1 MAAIAHP
8 QRQFLLNLSCIVVA
22 KSQSVRMKRISLL
35 GILGIAA
42 ILNPQHIIAQNV
54 TWGASGLPPGMSIV
68 PVNGSTANITGT
80 PTAAGNY
87 NPVVFP
93 KMGNAVGDMISF
105 RLTVLPTGVDLPT
118 YYPYSRT
125 SSSGDSLQALA
136 GGNGSVLLWS
146 WQSKKLYFTTNGTN
160 FTEAPIQSG
169 TPNGYV
175 ENAAFAGARCMVQ
188 FENPGSLLYSDNRT
202 TFKPLAIP
210 SDFPNNDAVLLSNRT
225 NRFFL
230 ISADSNSG
238 GAKVFSMQSNQ
249 TTWKAGSLPIT
260 GSFSDASMAANG
272 SLLVLACSYN
282 DDPAGLCYST
292 NSGDTWI
299 KTPTNPGIV
308 RVAYGNGQFLGS
320 GNSGIWKSTNGI
332 DWQKVSSNSNIQ
344 TLMFSTPENLFFS
357 DLGVSR
363 DGLYWAGFGDGLNND
378 WSPLVSSGTGLI
390 FGYDEQLGLTKIPR
404 LWDNSPKKASVNK
417 PASFR
422 IQVEQ

>member
-1 MAAIAHP
+1 
-8 QRQFLLNLSCIVVA
+8 
-22 KSQSVRMKRISLL
+22 MKHISLL

-54 TWGASGLPPGMSIV
+54 TWSASGLPPGMSIV
-68 PVNGSTANITGT
+68 PINGTTANITGT

-93 KMGNAVGDMISF
+93 KIGNAVGDMVSF
-105 RLTVLPTGVDLPT
+105 PLTVLPTGMELPT
-118 YYPYSRT
+118 YYPYSRIPA
-125 SSSGDSLQALA
+125 SGDYLQALA

-146 WQSKKLYFTTNGTN
+146 SQSKKLYFTTNGTN
-160 FTEAPIQSG
+160 FAEVSVQTGIPSG
-169 TPNGYV
+169 YSR
-175 ENAAFAGARCMVQ
+175 NAEFAGFRCVVK
-188 FENPGSLLYSDNRT
+188 FSNPSTLFYSDNRT
-202 TFKPLAIP
+202 TFKTLAFP
-210 SDFPNNDAVLLSNRT
+210 SDLTQNQDSAVLVSNRT

-230 ISADSNSG
+230 ISADGNSG
-238 GAKVFSMQSNQ
+238 ASAKIWSIQSNQ

-260 GSFSDASMAANG
+260 GWFYNASMAANG

-308 RVAYGNGQFLGS
+308 RVAYGNGLFLGS

-332 DWQKVSSNSNIQ
+332 DWQKVSSNSNIR

-357 DLGVSR
+357 NLGVSR
-363 DGLYWAGFGDGLNND
+363 DGLYWAGFGDYVDGSDYN
-378 WSPLVSSGTGLI
+378 PFASSGTGLI
-390 FGYDEQLGLTKIPR
+390 FCRDSQLGLTKIPR
-404 LWDNSPKKASVNK
+404 LWDNSPKKATVNK
-417 PASFR
+417 PASFQ